1 MPMFTKEDFRPAKD
15 RDDSPQS
22 KASVLRRVDTNAL
35 VLGGGLLLLLV
46 LICLLFLV
54 SIVFVPWAI
63 WAIWAR
69 QMLMFMMCV

>member
-22 KASVLRRVDTNAL
+22 KAESRRNILSVLRRVDATAL

-46 LICLLFLV
+46 LI
-54 SIVFVPWAI
+54 
-63 WAIWAR
+63 
-69 QMLMFMMCV
+69 MLS